1 LNSNRKKMEATMIDI
16 IYRLYYQHLCAMT
29 QNYLRIIEEYLLV
42 LLKTKQTEHATIK
55 QLVLYS

>member
-1 LNSNRKKMEATMIDI
+1 
-16 IYRLYYQHLCAMT
+16 MT